1 MDDRDI
7 RRGLEMGGPGSRC
20 TILNGNLMDTF
31 HFVFARPGRCA
42 IALLALLVG
51 ACGSDGAPQMPIDDF
66 TGATPIKD
74 AGSRSKR
81 DAGNAE
87 NADEPA
93 AESTDD
99 REPGEDDGSEREP
112 VEDGEDDV
120 SASAGQVA
128 DAGKLGAK
136 DAGAGRDAGPA
147 PSETESCETLTYAS
161 FGKTFVETYCTE
173 CHNSKT
179 PTMGLG
185 GVVLDTLPMIVKN
198 KMYLKKDVAPRAD
211 GKLPKMPKGGND
223 QLTDAERTKFG
234 AWIDCGP
241 T

>member
-1 MDDRDI
+1 
-7 RRGLEMGGPGSRC
+7 MGGPGRRC

-31 HFVFARPGRCA
+31 HFVFVRQGRCA
-42 IALLALLVG
+42 IALLGLLVG
-51 ACGSDGAPQMPIDDF
+51 ACGSDGMPHMPAEDF
-66 TGATPIKD
+66 TGAASTKD

-87 NADEPA
+87 NADESA
-93 AESTDD
+93 AEPVND
-99 REPGEDDGSEREP
+99 REPAEDDGSDREP
-112 VEDGEDDV
+112 VEDDEDDV
-120 SASAGQVA
+120 SASAEPAA
-128 DAGKLGAK
+128 DAGGLSAK

-161 FGKTFVETYCTE
+161 FGKSFVETYCTE
-173 CHNSKT
+173 CHNAKT

-198 KMYLKKDVAPRAD
+198 KMYLKKVVVPRAD

-223 QLTDAERTKFG
+223 QLTDEERTKFG